1 MSIGSKQ
8 LGAIVIGLFSE
19 LASAQFTVC
28 APEFD
33 RLVSYASQ
41 RPAGS
46 YSDSRIPAA
55 DRTWVQGEIEVYADR
70 TKRVAKMP
78 QAEMQEAAR
87 NLETDLRNIQRG
99 IVPLPDAFAK
109 KRAELSMEAWV
120 CFYKA
125 HAESSGTSTIQQ
137 RAAGPNNQ
145 HSQSAR
151 DNFDPQSS
159 SQSASGSLE
168 ESKRRALGLQA
179 RGDAA
184 AQKKGRRVHS
194 AALEAHDCVSLDRT
208 LGLLYGGF
216 RNSCPY
222 KIVVSY
228 CNFRP
233 KPDTWGQGVNC
244 EKKQGIGATFIG
256 ANQGSVD
263 HTNGAE
269 FVYWFACR
277 DPSWPVEAEYSPGQ
291 GLMARCRED

>member
-1 MSIGSKQ
+1 MEARYWCALPLVVVFRLAQ
-8 LGAIVIGLFSE
+8 AAACDSE
-19 LASAQFTVC
+19 LAAV
-28 APEFD
+28 
-33 RLVSYASQ
+33 L
-41 RPAGS
+41 
-46 YSDSRIPAA
+46 AA
-55 DRTWVQGEIEVYADR
+55 N
-70 TKRVAKMP
+70 RVAYPGP
-78 QAEMQEAAR
+78 QMSADDIQNVAIGELNTGVSQTKIQSVKSAIQDQKQNLSTGRYEPNQARAVIAHLEYQLCILTNGAEANTKPIQEKATEPR
-87 NLETDLRNIQRG
+87 NRQTPTQNTNPQ
-99 IVPLPDAFAK
+99 
-109 KRAELSMEAWV
+109 
-120 CFYKA
+120 
-125 HAESSGTSTIQQ
+125 
-137 RAAGPNNQ
+137 PN
-145 HSQSAR
+145 SQPPSV
-151 DNFDPQSS
+151 QSP
-159 SQSASGSLE
+159 SASIE
-168 ESKRRALGLQA
+168 DSKRRALGLQA

-277 DPSWPVEAEYSPGQ
+277 DPSWPVEAEYTSGH